1 MERDYNVLTQT
12 DLQVNDRMTKTLA
25 EKNKLQQVTN
35 SGNNKML
42 SEAVY
47 AKLSKEIFKIYK
59 QVKPAP
65 AESGEVPPLNQLLE
79 IERFLED
86 CEKFLNEGTARNK
99 TRIELHMKTIKTEA
113 KAKRKM
119 EQERMRIQAEQ
130 FAQEERR
137 RKDASRIVKV
147 GGKVMM
153 PRSEKPFF
161 KKITEDKRDLTQE
174 QEDQLKYLGDFAMP
188 VPPKL

>member
-1 MERDYNVLTQT
+1 M
-12 DLQVNDRMTKTLA
+12 
-25 EKNKLQQVTN
+25 
-35 SGNNKML
+35 
-42 SEAVY
+42 
-47 AKLSKEIFKIYK
+47 
-59 QVKPAP
+59 
-65 AESGEVPPLNQLLE
+65 E

-99 TRIELHMKTIKTEA
+99 TRIETHMKSIKTEA
-113 KAKRKM
+113 KARRKM
-119 EQERMRIQAEQ
+119 ELERQRMQAEQ

-161 KKITEDKRDLTQE
+161 QKQTEFKRDLTQE
-174 QEDQLKYLGDFAMP
+174 QEDQLKYLGDFAMLQ
-188 VPPKL
+188 PPKM